1 MKRYIKTSD
10 TIDKKTG
17 KPVNYYNYFRSSDA
31 SAKCRELDGLGYNK
45 KQFKSYKHAWYQVY
59 ENDNNIAVVYYG
71 DGNDNYTRPY

>member
-1 MKRYIKTSD
+1 MKRYITASD

-17 KPVNYYNYFRSSDA
+17 KPVNYYTYFSSSDA
-31 SAKCRELDGLGYNK
+31 SAKCRELDNLGYK
-45 KQFKSYKHAWYQVY
+45 RQQARSYKHAWYQVY